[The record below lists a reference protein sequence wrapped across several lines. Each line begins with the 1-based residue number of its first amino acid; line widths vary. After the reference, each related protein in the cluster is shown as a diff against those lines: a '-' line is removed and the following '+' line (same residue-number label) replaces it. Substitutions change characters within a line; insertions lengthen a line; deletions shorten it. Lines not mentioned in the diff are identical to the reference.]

1 MERQEKDL
9 DSEILDEKVKKP
21 PRHMEAGR
29 GKDGEPSVD
38 ALRRWFIWAGVALVI
53 CLAFVLGG
61 AALTSGKNKVE
72 EAILEID
79 GGPVVVLRLNRK
91 GTVLSA
97 SGLNDA
103 GRRRL
108 RGKNIDNSSLEE
120 AIDFLISSFAEMG
133 HLENTGAVFI
143 TVRSASEDS
152 RANLSRLVE
161 RAALYAETALI
172 KRQAGVKLYTGE
184 IHMDSAVED
193 LVNEYRITPGK
204 AALVKSLVDK
214 NVRLKLEDR
223 GRLAAMET
231 GDIVKEMERNKYS
244 TSFTS
249 VTIKTSY
256 VEKETTEE
264 ASDEATE
271 ESEEVTSEPET
282 TEESESSTEETAAPE
297 TTRARAKAATT
308 AAPAATA
315 PPAPTPA
322 ETPAP
327 EPAPVP
333 ETPVAETVMPP
344 VETPQTQ
351 PQTEPAPTAPEETPA
366 PPVNLR
372 GPGFAPED
380 PGPQPEQTPSPLG
393 PGA

>member
-1 MERQEKDL
+1 MERQELDL
-9 DSEILDEKVKKP
+9 DSEILAEKVKKT

-79 GGPVVVLRLNRK
+79 GGPVIVLHLNRK

-97 SGLNDA
+97 SALNDV

-108 RGKNIDNSSLEE
+108 RGKDLDNSSLEE
-120 AIDFLISSFAEMG
+120 AIDFLISSFADMG

-143 TVRSASEDS
+143 TVRSASDDS

-184 IHMDSAVED
+184 IQMDSQVEE

-204 AALVKSLVDK
+204 AALVKNLVDK

-223 GRLAAMET
+223 GRLAAME
-231 GDIVKEMERNKYS
+231 DRK
-244 TSFTS
+244 S
-249 VTIKTSY
+249 V
-256 VEKETTEE
+256 V
-264 ASDEATE
+264 
-271 ESEEVTSEPET
+271 
-282 TEESESSTEETAAPE
+282 
-297 TTRARAKAATT
+297 
-308 AAPAATA
+308 
-315 PPAPTPA
+315 
-322 ETPAP
+322 
-327 EPAPVP
+327 
-333 ETPVAETVMPP
+333 
-344 VETPQTQ
+344 
-351 PQTEPAPTAPEETPA
+351 
-366 PPVNLR
+366 
-372 GPGFAPED
+372 
-380 PGPQPEQTPSPLG
+380 
-393 PGA
+393 